1 MEKAVSR
8 LADFVEL
15 NMRSLRICPL
25 ARREPTAQQ
34 AVIAADTLAIEVERH
49 LHSLEVEQVME
60 LGAEV
65 ERAKL
70 PRTWRRAP
78 IMLQV

>member
-15 NMRSLRICPL
+15 NMRSFRIWR
-25 ARREPTAQQ
+25 AASREATAQH

-60 LGAEV
+60 FGAEE

-70 PRTWRRAP
+70 PRMWSRAP
-78 IMLQV
+78 IMLQL

>member
-15 NMRSLRICPL
+15 NMRLLRISL
-25 ARREPTAQQ
+25 SASRDPTAQQ

-49 LHSLEVEQVME
+49 LHSLKVEPVME
-60 LGAEV
+60 FGAEA

-70 PRTWRRAP
+70 PRTWSRAP
-78 IMLQV
+78 SMLQV